1 MNTAYVSHNI
11 GTLHDAQA
19 LPRRSFLQLGVGG
32 LALGATSRVGG
43 GGEQDNL
50 SHEGNRRRTEQIVRR
65 LLHAF
70 ESRDTSAIW
79 SFFAPDGVF
88 EFPFIGLRVSD
99 FTSFDETVGGAL
111 AELEGL
117 TFTDLVFEPLADPE
131 GVVVKHKGTATVSF
145 TGKPLAEM
153 YVNVVHLRRGKV
165 TSHAVYYD
173 TAVFDE
179 AFTP

>member
-1 MNTAYVSHNI
+1 MNAPEIDRTI
-11 GTLHDAQA
+11 GSLDGGQA

-32 LALGATSRVGG
+32 LALGAALASQGNSGDSQGG
-43 GGEQDNL
+43 D
-50 SHEGNRRRTEQIVRR
+50 RRRTEQIVRR

-70 ESRDTSAIW
+70 ESRDTAAIW
-79 SFFAPDGVF
+79 SFFADDGVF

-99 FTSFDETVGGAL
+99 FASFDATVGPAL
-111 AELEGL
+111 TALEGL

-131 GVVVKHKGTATVSF
+131 ALIVKHNGTATVSF

-153 YVNVVHLRRGKV
+153 YVNVAHLRRGKV
-165 TSHAVYYD
+165 TSFAVYYD
-173 TAVFDE
+173 TAVFNE